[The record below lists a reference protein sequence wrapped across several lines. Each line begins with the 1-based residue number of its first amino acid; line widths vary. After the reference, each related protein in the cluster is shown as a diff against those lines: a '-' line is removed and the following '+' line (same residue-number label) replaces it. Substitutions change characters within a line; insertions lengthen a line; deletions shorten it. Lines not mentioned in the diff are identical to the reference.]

1 MADSLLER
9 PKLRTNRNRLGNFL
23 EEHATTSKDNLVK
36 GGLTQ
41 YSAANNCQIH
51 EVLTFLCDCGI
62 HMTMDQSLR
71 VQAGAIKTR
80 NVLTR
85 AERVARLQ
93 QLDKFDEEASV
104 VGMPKVR
111 VVKVSLK
118 RKKKVKKADDDK
130 K

>member
-1 MADSLLER
+1 
-9 PKLRTNRNRLGNFL
+9 
-23 EEHATTSKDNLVK
+23 
-36 GGLTQ
+36 
-41 YSAANNCQIH
+41 
-51 EVLTFLCDCGI
+51 
-62 HMTMDQSLR
+62 MTMDQSLR

-93 QLDKFDEEASV
+93 ELDRFDEEDSI